1 MTKAELLAELHNNTY
16 VMLKPSPVEGIGVF
30 AVQDIPKGCRHMF
43 SKPTADD
50 QWITLSMKE
59 VEELPAH
66 ARFMVGNYCLFDH
79 ENYFV
84 PGHGFKS
91 IDLSLFLNHS
101 AAPNVRS
108 VHDGDYFEALRDIQ
122 AGEEL
127 LIDYGTIVDSE

>member
-1 MTKAELLAELHNNTY
+1 MTKAELLAELRNNTY

-30 AVQDIPKGCRHMF
+30 AVQDIPKGCRQMF
-43 SKPTADD
+43 TKPTADD
-50 QWITLSMKE
+50 QWITLSTKE

-66 ARFMVGNYCLFDH
+66 ARFMVGNYCLFDD

-101 AAPNVRS
+101 DTPNILS

>member
-16 VMLKPSPVEGIGVF
+16 VMLRPSPVEGIGVF
-30 AVQDIPKGCRHMF
+30 AIQDIPQGCRQMF
-43 SKPTADD
+43 TKPTADD
-50 QWITLSMKE
+50 QWITLSTKE

-66 ARFMVGNYCLFDH
+66 ARFMVGNYCLFDN

-101 AAPNVRS
+101 DTPNILS

>member
-1 MTKAELLAELHNNTY
+1 MTKAELLAELRNNTY

-30 AVQDIPKGCRHMF
+30 AIQDIPKGCRQMF
-43 SKPTADD
+43 TKPTADD
-50 QWITLSMKE
+50 QWITLSTKE

-66 ARFMVGNYCLFDH
+66 ARFMVGNYCLFDN

-101 AAPNVRS
+101 DIPNILS
-108 VHDGDYFEALRDIQ
+108 VHDGDYFEALCDIQ

>member
-1 MTKAELLAELHNNTY
+1 MTKAELLAELRDNTY

-43 SKPTADD
+43 TKPTADD

-66 ARFMVGNYCLFDH
+66 ARFMVGNYCLFDN

-101 AAPNVRS
+101 DTPNILS

>member
-1 MTKAELLAELHNNTY
+1 MTKAELLAELRNNTY

-30 AVQDIPKGCRHMF
+30 AVQDIPKGCRQMF
-43 SKPTADD
+43 TKPTADD
-50 QWITLSMKE
+50 QWITLSTKE

-66 ARFMVGNYCLFDH
+66 ARFMVGNYCLFDN

-101 AAPNVRS
+101 DTPNILS

>member
-1 MTKAELLAELHNNTY
+1 MTKAELLAELNDNTY

-30 AVQDIPKGCRHMF
+30 AIRDIPKGCRNMF
-43 SKPTADD
+43 SKPQPDD
-50 QWITLSMKE
+50 LWTKLSIKE
-59 VEELPAH
+59 VEELPPH
-66 ARFMVGNYCLFDH
+66 AQFIVGNYCLFDN

-101 AAPNVRS
+101 DTPNILS
-108 VHDGDYFEALRDIQ
+108 VHDGDYFETLRDIRD
-122 AGEEL
+122 GEEL

>member
-1 MTKAELLAELHNNTY
+1 MTKAELLAELRNNTY

-30 AVQDIPKGCRHMF
+30 AVQDIPKGCRQMF
-43 SKPTADD
+43 TKPTADD
-50 QWITLSMKE
+50 QWITLSTKE

-66 ARFMVGNYCLFDH
+66 ARFMVGNYCLFDD

-101 AAPNVRS
+101 DIPNILS

-122 AGEEL
+122 VGEEL

>member
-1 MTKAELLAELHNNTY
+1 MTKAELLAELKNNTY

-30 AVQDIPKGCRHMF
+30 AIRDIPKGCRNMF
-43 SKPTADD
+43 SEPQADD
-50 QWITLSMKE
+50 LWTKLSIKE
-59 VEELPAH
+59 VEELPPH
-66 ARFMVGNYCLFDH
+66 ARFMVGNYCLFDN

-101 AAPNVRS
+101 DTPNILS
-108 VHDGDYFEALRDIQ
+108 VHDGDYFETLRDIH